1 MEGSLDSVQ
10 DVLSQEILAEISR
23 QLDNHRNMMIQ
34 AVSAGLGKYRRLH
47 TDKAGL
53 SHAILSDVLSTSDVN
68 SEGSKLAIPLSHCSD
83 VVDDQN
89 DSDRNIDAQDGCE
102 IKATRPRQEP
112 KRGYTNSTFKNLSG
126 NDQVATS
133 MLDKVVQSNAFEISC
148 ACLIVVNILAI
159 CWQTHYQG
167 LTLGH
172 ELGVPG
178 YSTSG
183 ADIWPKG
190 EHFLRKLNLI
200 FSILFTVELVLQG
213 IVHKLDS
220 LKSSW
225 MWFDFIIVLVDWIDF
240 LGYLQFGPDPMVL
253 RMFRL
258 IRMLKMLR
266 SMKNRFK
273 SIETLFLLVKS
284 IQSGVVALMWSFLL
298 LCIVQ
303 ITVGVVLC
311 RILNGF
317 INDETKLLDA

>member
-1 MEGSLDSVQ
+1 VVPHRGGEGQHEATHDCFANVP
-10 DVLSQEILAEISR
+10 VLSE
-23 QLDNHRNMMIQ
+23 
-34 AVSAGLGKYRRLH
+34 
-47 TDKAGL
+47 
-53 SHAILSDVLSTSDVN
+53 
-68 SEGSKLAIPLSHCSD
+68 
-83 VVDDQN
+83 DQS
-89 DSDRNIDAQDGCE
+89 DSDKNIDAKGGCE
-102 IKATRPRQEP
+102 RKTSRPKP
-112 KRGYTNSTFKNLSG
+112 KPKLKRGYTSSMLKNLSEQ
-126 NDQVATS
+126 DQVETS

-200 FSILFTVELVLQG
+200 FSILFTVELVLRG
-213 IVHKLDS
+213 IEHKLDS

-273 SIETLFLLVKS
+273 SIGTLFLLESKS
-284 IQSGVVALMWSFLL
+284 SSTLAP
-298 LCIVQ
+298 
-303 ITVGVVLC
+303 
-311 RILNGF
+311 
-317 INDETKLLDA
+317 